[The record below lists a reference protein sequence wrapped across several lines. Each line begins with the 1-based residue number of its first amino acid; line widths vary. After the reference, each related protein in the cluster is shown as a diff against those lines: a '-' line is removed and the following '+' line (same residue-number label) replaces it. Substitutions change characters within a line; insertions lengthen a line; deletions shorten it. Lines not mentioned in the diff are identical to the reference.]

1 MGAAEGGPGAGGR
14 PAWRWL
20 GWALS
25 IAVLVATVLAV
36 RGRWAET
43 ADATWPAAGWVL
55 AAVGV
60 NVLGNL
66 LLVDAWRA
74 TTALA
79 GPRLPLLVA
88 TDVWGSA
95 QLTRLV
101 LPAAPVA
108 SRAALAAPHGVRPG
122 IGALTTLVEFAW
134 MLVGTPALA
143 LATAPWWLADAPRDL
158 AWVAA
163 FAVVPVA
170 AVVAIVVWPTRML
183 TLLAAT
189 LERIPFLGPRLAGTA
204 AAVRSAPLTR
214 RLAVA
219 LLGRYAATTVLRL
232 AGFLLLAVGLVGGG
246 EVGDLFAVLVG
257 AAALGRF
264 VGTVAL
270 FAPGGIGPREG
281 VTALVLG
288 PHLGSGPVLVLV
300 ALARLV
306 ELAAEVVLLV
316 VVRLARGVRR
326 GGVRDSTSS

>member
-1 MGAAEGGPGAGGR
+1 MRAPGAGPARGR

-20 GWALS
+20 GWAVS
-25 IAVLVATVLAV
+25 IAVLVATVVAV
-36 RGRWAET
+36 RGRWADA
-43 ADATWPAAGWVL
+43 ADAAWPAAGWLVG
-55 AAVGV
+55 AVVV

-66 LLVDAWRA
+66 VLVDAWRV

-108 SRAALAAPHGVRPG
+108 SRAALAAPHGVPPG

-163 FAVVPVA
+163 SAVVPVA
-170 AVVAIVVWPTRML
+170 AVVAILVWPTRML

-189 LERIPFLGPRLAGTA
+189 LERIPLLGARLAGTA
-204 AAVRSAPLTR
+204 AAVRTAPLTR

-232 AGFLLLAVGLVGGG
+232 AGFLLLAVGLVGA
-246 EVGDLFAVLVG
+246 GDAWSLLPVLVG

-264 VGTVAL
+264 VGTIAI

-281 VTALVLG
+281 VTAIVLG
-288 PHLGSGPVLVLV
+288 PYLGSGPVLVLV
-300 ALARLV
+300 ALSRLT
-306 ELAAEVVLLV
+306 ELAAEVALLA
-316 VVRLARGVRR
+316 VVRVLRALRR
-326 GGVRDSTSS
+326 GPTGGTTSS